1 MANELL
7 GYQVPG
13 ARNVFLPGYSR
24 QRQAELIQAYSL
36 DEERFRINR
45 LVTLTNVDTLEGV
58 YPKIYGPDRI
68 RVEDPTGKDVVWPD
82 GRPINLYQHDTNVT
96 KARRTNIRWTMQRY
110 LRKDTLGYL
119 MIEQS
124 PYDEVRL
131 RQDELAMKT
140 QLFRTLKTIAVMLT
154 SANWGGA
161 LAAGGRYDTATNV
174 DAAARAAGAIGGAA
188 TNWTSGSGSNPV
200 MARNIGYMLSRVL
213 LSTLGAVRLEDV
225 VLVMNP
231 NTAWML
237 SLSLEI
243 RDFLRGFVG
252 ALEFIKGNS
261 PAGGQW
267 FLPQPLFG
275 VRVEIIETPKI
286 TGNPNNNAD
295 TPVFAWP
302 DGVVGM
308 FARPGAI
315 TSGIGGSPF
324 SAVHIFQLNDHAFRP
339 MQEDLGRIHQ
349 AVYVAVEDAFQPL
362 VVAPESGFVVT
373 GVL

>member
-13 ARNVFLPGYSR
+13 ARNVFLPGYSK
-24 QRQAELIQAYSL
+24 QRQAEFIQAYQL
-36 DEERFRINR
+36 NEEKFRLNR
-45 LVTLTNVDTLEGV
+45 VITLTNVDTLEGV

-82 GRPINLYQHDTNVT
+82 GRPINLYQHDTNIT
-96 KARRTNIRWTMQRY
+96 KARRTNIRWGMQRY

-119 MIEQS
+119 LIEQS

-131 RQDELAMKT
+131 RQDELAMKS

-154 SANWGGA
+154 SSNWGGA
-161 LAAGGRYDTATNV
+161 LAAGGRYDTATNLDV
-174 DAAARAAGAIGGAA
+174 LALAMAGYGVAA
-188 TNWTSGSGSNPV
+188 TKWTTGTSANPV
-200 MARNIGYMLSRVL
+200 MARNIGYMLTRVF
-213 LSTLGAVRLEDV
+213 LSTLGAVSLEDL

-231 NTAWML
+231 TTALAL
-237 SLSLEI
+237 SLSQEI
-243 RDFLRGFVG
+243 REFIRGFPG
-252 ALEFIKGNS
+252 ALEFIRGTA
-261 PAGGQW
+261 AGGQW

-275 VRVEIIETPKI
+275 VRVEILDTPKI
-286 TGNPNNNAD
+286 TGNPTHNAD

-302 DGVVGM
+302 DGVVGL

-324 SAVHIFQLNDHAFRP
+324 SSVHIFQLRDHAFRP

-349 AVYVAVEDAFQPL
+349 AVYVAVEDAFQPII
-362 VVAPESGFVVT
+362 VAPESGFVVT
-373 GVL
+373 GVI